1 MTLNVQ
7 ILGTGCDKCR
17 KLAENAKRAV
27 AITGLGCSIE
37 KAEDLGRLLEMGAM
51 SIPALAI
58 DGTIVCSGRALSPE
72 ATAEHL
78 YKVVS

>member
-1 MTLNVQ
+1 MLNVQ

-27 AITGLGCSIE
+27 AITGLGCTIE
-37 KAEDLGRLLEMGAM
+37 KVEDLDRILEMGAM
-51 SIPALAI
+51 ITPALAI
-58 DGTIVCSGRALSPE
+58 DGTIVSSGRVLSPE
-72 ATAEHL
+72 AIAELL